1 MTRSGRRRELQGRA
15 LVAGEAA
22 GPALVL
28 EAPLSLWG
36 GMDPRTGRL
45 SDHHHPQLGATIT
58 GQVLVMPSGRG
69 SSSSS
74 SVLAE
79 SIRLGTAPLAILLA
93 EPDEILVL
101 GALVAEYLYGRTC
114 PIVVLP
120 ADHPATIATGD
131 HLEVHGDRVTLVR
144 PRAVPAAGERDPGR
158 PGPVPGSSGDLDG
171 RRTKRDDDRPRHPL
185 QLHRPTEP
193 LADHPPPTHRP
204 TDPPAA
210 AAIDGANMRIRDFSA
225 LTFDCYGTLIDWETG
240 ILAALWPWRSAHRVE
255 VDDGELLAAFGRAE
269 SRREV
274 ADPTAPYP
282 RILAGVLEDLAG
294 ELGTTASL
302 EEAAAFGDSV
312 KDWPVFPDSPEALAY
327 LKRHFKLVIVSNVD
341 RASFRHSSAKLGV
354 TFDAVVT
361 ADDAGAY
368 KPAPD
373 HFRLAL
379 AQLAEMGV
387 AQDQVLHVAQ
397 SLYHD
402 HVPAQRLGLRSMW
415 VNRRATHTQGGGA
428 TPPAPVPV
436 TPDGEVP
443 TLAALADLH
452 RNEPAG

>member
-1 MTRSGRRRELQGRA
+1 MTRSGRHRELQGRA

-36 GMDPRTGRL
+36 GMDPHTGRL
-45 SDHHHPQLGATIT
+45 SDHHHPQLGATLT
-58 GQVLVMPSGRG
+58 GQILVMPSGRG

-93 EPDEILVL
+93 DPDDILVL

-120 ADHPATIATGD
+120 DAATGTIATGD
-131 HLEVHGDRVTLVR
+131 HVKVQGDRITLTR
-144 PRAVPAAGERDPGR
+144 PRGR
-158 PGPVPGSSGDLDG
+158 PGAGPPA
-171 RRTKRDDDRPRHPL
+171 RP
-185 QLHRPTEP
+185 
-193 LADHPPPTHRP
+193 AASAG
-204 TDPPAA
+204 PPAA
-210 AAIDGANMRIRDFSA
+210 TANNGATMRLRDFSA

-240 ILAALWPWRSAHRVE
+240 ILTALRPWTAAHGVE
-255 VDDGELLAAFGRAE
+255 VDDEELLAAFGRAE
-269 SRREV
+269 SRREA

-282 RILAGVLEDLAG
+282 RILAGVLEDLAE
-294 ELGTTASL
+294 ELGTTASP
-302 EEAAAFGDSV
+302 EEAAAFGASV

-327 LKRHFKLVIVSNVD
+327 LKRHYKLVIVSNVD
-341 RASFRHSSAKLGV
+341 RASFRHSNAKLGV
-354 TFDAVVT
+354 TFDAIVT

-368 KPAPD
+368 KPAHN

-379 AQLAEMGV
+379 AQLADMGIPK
-387 AQDQVLHVAQ
+387 DQVLHVAQ

-402 HVPAQRLGLRSMW
+402 HVPAQQLGLRTMW
-415 VNRRATHTQGGGA
+415 VNRRAAHGQDGGA
-428 TPPAPVPV
+428 TPAAPVPV
-436 TPDGEVP
+436 TPNGEVP

>member
-36 GMDPRTGRL
+36 GMDPHSGRL

-93 EPDEILVL
+93 DPDEILVL

-131 HLEVHGDRVTLVR
+131 HLEVHGDRVTLVQA
-144 PRAVPAAGERDPGR
+144 RAAPAAGERDPGR
-158 PGPVPGSSGDLDG
+158 PGPGRPGPGTLDG
-171 RRTKRDDDRPRHPL
+171 RRTKGTMTDRATP
-185 QLHRPTEP
+185 PTPTDP
-193 LADHPPPTHRP
+193 LADHPPPTRRP
-204 TDPPAA
+204 ADPPAA
-210 AAIDGANMRIRDFSA
+210 AAIDGADMRIRDFSA

-240 ILAALWPWRSAHRVE
+240 ILAALRPWRSAHRVE
-255 VDDGELLAAFGRAE
+255 ADDEELLAAFGQAE
-269 SRREV
+269 SDREA

-282 RILAGVLEDLAG
+282 RILAGVLEDLAE
-294 ELGTTASL
+294 ELGTTATP

-327 LKRHFKLVIVSNVD
+327 LKRHYKLVIVSNVD
-341 RASFRHSSAKLGV
+341 RASFRHSNAKLGV

-368 KPAPD
+368 KPDPN
-373 HFRLAL
+373 HFQLAL
-379 AQLAEMGV
+379 AQLAEMGI

-402 HVPAQRLGLRSMW
+402 HVPAQRLGLRTMW
-415 VNRRATHTQGGGA
+415 VNRRATHTRDGGA

>member
-1 MTRSGRRRELQGRA
+1 MTHSGWRRELQGRA
-15 LVAGEAA
+15 LVAGDGA

-36 GMDPRTGRL
+36 GMDPHTGRL
-45 SDHHHPQLGATIT
+45 SDHHHPQLGATLT

-93 EPDEILVL
+93 DPDEILVL
-101 GALVAEYLYGRTC
+101 GALVAQYLYERTC

-120 ADHPATIATGD
+120 DGAPGTIATGD
-131 HLEVHGDRVTLVR
+131 PLEVHGNRITLVR
-144 PRAVPAAGERDPGR
+144 P
-158 PGPVPGSSGDLDG
+158 
-171 RRTKRDDDRPRHPL
+171 TC
-185 QLHRPTEP
+185 
-193 LADHPPPTHRP
+193 PPT
-204 TDPPAA
+204 PPAGSA
-210 AAIDGANMRIRDFSA
+210 ATTSNGATMRLRDFSA

-240 ILAALWPWRSAHRVE
+240 ILAALRPWRSAHGVE
-255 VDDGELLAAFGRAE
+255 ADDEALLAAFGRAE
-269 SRREV
+269 SHRE
-274 ADPTAPYP
+274 ATDPTAPYP
-282 RILAGVLEDLAG
+282 RILAGVLEDLA
-294 ELGTTASL
+294 EDLGITASP

-327 LKRHFKLVIVSNVD
+327 LKRHYKLVIVSNVD
-341 RASFRHSSAKLGV
+341 RASFHHSNAKLGV
-354 TFDAVVT
+354 TFDAIVT
-361 ADDAGAY
+361 AEDAGAY
-368 KPAPD
+368 KPA
-373 HFRLAL
+373 HNHLRLAL
-379 AQLAEMGV
+379 AQLAELGV
-387 AQDQVLHVAQ
+387 PKHQVLHVAQ

-402 HVPAQRLGLRSMW
+402 HVPAKRLGLRTMW
-415 VNRRATHTQGGGA
+415 VNRRAAHGQDGGA
-428 TPPAPVPV
+428 TPAAPVPV